1 MSYSRQTVRDALASL
16 LNTAL
21 VGTGKPAQAFY
32 GYPVA
37 DFQGQ
42 SPVVVLM
49 SMGSERTMESMSTRR
64 KSLFHITVT
73 TFTLYSDGTSWTESD
88 AEDKLDAVEA
98 VVDETIAA
106 NLVTTDW
113 ADIGYD
119 GRSEAGNATIGG
131 EQYRFETIPLEI
143 TVYHD

>member
-1 MSYSRQTVRDALASL
+1 MSYSRETVRDALASL

-21 VGTGKPAQAFY
+21 VGTGKPAQVVY

-49 SMGSERTMESMSTRR
+49 SVGSERTMETMATRR
-64 KSLFHITVT
+64 QSVFHINVT
-73 TFTLYSDGTSWTESD
+73 SFTLYADGTSWTEAD
-88 AEDKLDAVEA
+88 AEDQLDAIEA
-98 VVDETIAA
+98 AIDQTIAA
-106 NLVTTDW
+106 NLVTNDW

-119 GRSEAGNATIGG
+119 GPSQAGNATIGG
-131 EQYRFETIPLEI
+131 EQYRFETIPLRI
-143 TVYHD
+143 TVFHD